1 MATLPTTAAAFV
13 EKAFT
18 SATRAAQRECRWGTA
33 KPIRGRLEWLAL
45 DVDFAFHPALGM
57 SGYGALVFDLA
68 LGERH
73 RDFLSAV
80 TAYFG
85 FCRADL

>member
-1 MATLPTTAAAFV
+1 
-13 EKAFT
+13 
-18 SATRAAQRECRWGTA
+18 
-33 KPIRGRLEWLAL
+33 
-45 DVDFAFHPALGM
+45 M

-73 RDFLSAV
+73 LEFLSAV

-85 FCRADL
+85 FCLIDLQIMLH

>member
-1 MATLPTTAAAFV
+1 M
-13 EKAFT
+13 
-18 SATRAAQRECRWGTA
+18 SANFPHLGQDSRRVIAGP
-33 KPIRGRLEWLAL
+33 KRLGDL
-45 DVDFAFHPALGM
+45 DFAFHPALGM